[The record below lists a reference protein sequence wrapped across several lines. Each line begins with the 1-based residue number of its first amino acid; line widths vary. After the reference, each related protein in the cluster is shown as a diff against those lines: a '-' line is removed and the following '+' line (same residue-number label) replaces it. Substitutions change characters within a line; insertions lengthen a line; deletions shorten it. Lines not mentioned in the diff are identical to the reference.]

1 MDENRFRWA
10 LGIPEMTDAY
20 KEAEKVF
27 DKTIPN
33 CDPRIKTYFFSKV
46 NSPDFQFKDN
56 SDLNQ
61 QIHFTAGYG
70 AALLSVC
77 KDLNSASMEAKFSEI
92 IAKLNEI

>member
-1 MDENRFRWA
+1 
-10 LGIPEMTDAY
+10 MTDPF
-20 KEAEKVF
+20 EAANKIF
-27 DKTIPN
+27 DNAVPN

-46 NSPDFQFKDN
+46 NNPDFQFKDDG
-56 SDLNQ
+56 DLTQ